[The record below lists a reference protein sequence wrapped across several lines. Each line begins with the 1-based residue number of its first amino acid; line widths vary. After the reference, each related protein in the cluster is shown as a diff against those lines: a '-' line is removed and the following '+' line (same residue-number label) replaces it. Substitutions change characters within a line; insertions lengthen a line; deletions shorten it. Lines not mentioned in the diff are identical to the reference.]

1 MEFGVDLAASVMV
14 SLEGERVPLLKSV
27 PTVPTEGKVEVW
39 LSQVGVVVAR
49 ARGCATTCVVCG
61 QVEAVMKST
70 MASCVRRSLDD
81 LSTSTRT
88 EWAQRW
94 PGSVVL
100 AVSDIVWT
108 SDLESALRSTRLSF
122 QGAVC
127 RAWSTVGAP
136 APNLRTVAPT
146 CRLVVSVVISWAL
159 VRAVEQ
165 SDSAGTLAV
174 VVGACG

>member
-108 SDLESALRSTRLSF
+108 SDVESALRSTRLSF
-122 QGAVC
+122 QGAGLSCVVHRGC
-127 RAWSTVGAP
+127 TRPQPPHRGP
-136 APNLRTVAPT
+136 HLQT
-146 CRLVVSVVISWAL
+146 CRQ
-159 VRAVEQ
+159 RRHPM
-165 SDSAGTLAV
+165 GT
-174 VVGACG
+174 CPRC